1 MRPGNHLPG
10 PTGLGDV
17 TVTTEIATPSTA
29 ADDFAA
35 FVSGRGPALQRTAY
49 LLTGDWALA
58 EDLLQT
64 VLAKSY
70 LAWSRIRHEDPEGY
84 VRKVLANTHAS
95 WWRRKWRG
103 ETATEVLPEG
113 PGYDGTAAVD
123 DAVSLAAA
131 LRRLPPKQR
140 AVIVLRFHEDLTES
154 QTAKALGITVGT
166 VKSQT
171 SKALAT
177 LRRDP
182 TLTRGDQA

>member
-1 MRPGNHLPG
+1 M
-10 PTGLGDV
+10 TAV
-17 TVTTEIATPSTA
+17 TESEPRLSSS
-29 ADDFAA
+29 DQFAA
-35 FVSGRGPALQRTAY
+35 FVAGRGPALQRTAY

-64 VLAKSY
+64 ALAKSY
-70 LAWSRIRHEDPEGY
+70 LAWGRIRHDDPEGY

-103 ETATEVLPEG
+103 EAPTEVLPDG
-113 PGYDGTAAVD
+113 PAHDGTAAVD
-123 DAVSLAAA
+123 DAVPLAAA

-140 AVIVLRFHEDLTES
+140 AVVVLRYHEDLTEA
-154 QTAKALGITVGT
+154 QTAKALGVSVGT

-182 TLTRGDQA
+182 TLTRGDEA

>member
-1 MRPGNHLPG
+1 M
-10 PTGLGDV
+10 
-17 TVTTEIATPSTA
+17 TTESETPSRA

-35 FVSGRGPALQRTAY
+35 FVNGRGPALQRTAY

-64 VLAKSY
+64 ALAKSY
-70 LAWSRIRHEDPEGY
+70 LAWGRIRHEDPEGY

-103 ETATEVLPEG
+103 EAPTGDLPDTSE
-113 PGYDGTAAVD
+113 YDGYAGVED
-123 DAVSLAAA
+123 RVSLVQA
-131 LRRLPPKQR
+131 LRHLPPRQR
-140 AVIVLRFHEDLTES
+140 AVVVLRFHEDMTEPAV
-154 QTAKALGITVGT
+154 AKALGISVGT

-182 TLTRGDQA
+182 SLQGDPS